1 MLTSAFCYSQ
11 EVVVGTYGEH
21 LYRYSFDGNS
31 FTMLGSA
38 EAANPSYAL
47 AYGGNIF
54 AVSETGASSGAY
66 SFSDGGVKTADLRQT
81 GADPCFVMIYE
92 GRYMMT
98 ADYSGGSISVFPI
111 VDGGLAPLAEQLA
124 FEGSGPVSGRQESSH
139 IHSPQS
145 PIFPVQIFQIF

>member
-1 MLTSAFCYSQ
+1 MKKTIIAAVSMLTSVFCYSQ

-54 AVSETGASSGAY
+54 AVSETGA
-66 SFSDGGVKTADLRQT
+66 
-81 GADPCFVMIYE
+81 
-92 GRYMMT
+92 
-98 ADYSGGSISVFPI
+98 GS
-111 VDGGLAPLAEQLA
+111 
-124 FEGSGPVSGRQESSH
+124 
-139 IHSPQS
+139 
-145 PIFPVQIFQIF
+145 